1 MSLMQY
7 RAGVPDLVNFI
18 GDTVYPGLAEVPA
31 ETWMARAKSI

>member
-1 MSLMQY
+1 
-7 RAGVPDLVNFI
+7 VNFI